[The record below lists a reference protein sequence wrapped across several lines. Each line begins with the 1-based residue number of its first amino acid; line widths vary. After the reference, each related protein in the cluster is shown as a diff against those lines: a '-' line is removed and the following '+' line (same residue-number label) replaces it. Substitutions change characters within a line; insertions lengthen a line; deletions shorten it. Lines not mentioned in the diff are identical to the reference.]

1 MPIPHASR
9 VSIDNFDD
17 LEPVQ
22 TETIVIRLQSG
33 STFMRDADGRGPSRI
48 ADAIRIAT
56 KPVNALQERRAG
68 GVRTFDGFNTLAQ
81 GI

>member
-33 STFMRDADGRGPSRI
+33 STFMRDADGRDPDRDEAG
-48 ADAIRIAT
+48 
-56 KPVNALQERRAG
+56 ERLPRGRAG